1 MSAAADIVKR
11 FYPAA
16 QAADGGAILAILHPR
31 FQARSAPGMPCGA
44 GGTFSGP
51 HTVLSNVWGPVF
63 SDFDTAPYDETWQET
78 TDGTIVVT
86 GHYRGTARA
95 TGRAYEAEFAHL
107 WRVADGRISWLH
119 QYTDTARWHEALA

>member
-31 FQARSAPGMPCGA
+31 FQARIAPGM
-44 GGTFSGP
+44 
-51 HTVLSNVWGPVF
+51 
-63 SDFDTAPYDETWQET
+63 
-78 TDGTIVVT
+78 
-86 GHYRGTARA
+86 
-95 TGRAYEAEFAHL
+95 
-107 WRVADGRISWLH
+107 RVADGRISWLH